1 MLKDISPLMKP
12 NVMILLLS
20 DVGLLNITRN
30 AGSALVVGVYCNFQ
44 LCVGAAFSLEKVEW
58 YSVFF
63 LHRLFIKF
71 QNTRSVLLLF
81 FCK

>member
-63 LHRLFIKF
+63 TQAVQQVSEYTFSFTAIFL
-71 QNTRSVLLLF
+71 
-81 FCK
+81 